1 MVDYSTIQSFLVA
14 LLAGYLLGSIP
25 FAHLAGKYWGVNVF
39 HIGSRSAGTAN
50 VFWNIGRGTGVAVLV
65 GDLAK
70 GSAAIVIAGLL
81 DLPWPLT
88 LLVGGAAILGHWN
101 SVFSRFRGG
110 DGMAALMGVTITLE
124 PAMAGLGLL
133 IGTGAL
139 LLLWRSSLRG
149 LGALSTCFLVILGAS
164 QYYQIDRHL
173 VLGLMA
179 LAMLVL
185 FHSMAS
191 RRVRSGMPDE
201 EGALELGLASD
212 EESDLGTPSPE
223 NR

>member
-1 MVDYSTIQSFLVA
+1 MDYPTIQSFLVA

-25 FAHLAGKYWGVNVF
+25 FARLAGKFRGVNVF
-39 HIGSRSAGTAN
+39 HVGSRSAGTAN
-50 VFWNIGRGTGVAVLV
+50 VFWNIGRGTGIAVLA
-65 GDLAK
+65 GDVAK

-81 DLPWPLT
+81 GLPWPLT

-124 PAMAGLGLL
+124 PALAVLGLL

-139 LLLWRSSLRG
+139 LLLWRSPFRG
-149 LGALSTCFLVILGAS
+149 PGALSTCFMVILGVS
-164 QYYQIDRHL
+164 QYYQIDRDL
-173 VLGLMA
+173 VMGLMA

-185 FHSMAS
+185 FHSMAAH
-191 RRVRSGMPDE
+191 RLRKGIPDG
-201 EGALELGLASD
+201 EGALELGLTSE
-212 EESDLGTPSPE
+212 EESDLGTPTPE
-223 NR
+223 NL